1 MFEVQVRHDDLPYRH
16 VDVLGRA
23 DWRESVGKVYK
34 EKEAVFISQESPAAC
49 RS

>member
-23 DWRESVGKVYK
+23 EWRESVGIQRKRGSVHK
-34 EKEAVFISQESPAAC
+34 PGIPSSV
-49 RS
+49 

>member
-1 MFEVQVRHDDLPYRH
+1 MMTYPYRH

-23 DWRESVGKVYK
+23 ECRESVYK